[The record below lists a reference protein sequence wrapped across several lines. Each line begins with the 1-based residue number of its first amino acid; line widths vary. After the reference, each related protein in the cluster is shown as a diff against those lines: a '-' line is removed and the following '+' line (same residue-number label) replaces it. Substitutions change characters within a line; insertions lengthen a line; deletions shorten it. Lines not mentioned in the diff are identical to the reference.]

1 MSINSSHPLASSCV
15 YAAATSTLSGGTLVD
30 EVNGLNGSGFTA
42 DGTGFTSASSVTLGT
57 NTALDGL
64 GARSLFVRAKVKT
77 GVTSDDYL
85 VGKGANV
92 FSGGGWHLRTRASSD
107 KNLGYTID
115 GSGGDPSVTS
125 PDDVYTLD
133 GDYVDLVVRY
143 NGSNALAL
151 DVDGVANSIVP
162 VGTPKANTSDLL
174 INFGGHFTFEYIY
187 IFDSE
192 ITYAEGESLRAS
204 PQTLIEAAVADTT
217 APILSS
223 PTGVSTGETTATG
236 SVTTDE
242 SNGTL
247 YYYASIN
254 SSETAATIKSS
265 GASQAV
271 SATGSQ
277 SVAFSSLSFATNYYA
292 HYVQDDA
299 AGNES
304 LALSSA
310 GFTTDTPLDVA
321 TTGDVPLTIQA
332 GYTKVDLVS
341 PVTTNA
347 SLLFGVTGDAPVTG
361 DDLEYS
367 VTSVLNSGVTFS
379 VAADGVWTI
388 TEASDGDWTTA
399 ITVDRR
405 VVQADGTIGTEAT
418 MTFDPRVGAPAAA
431 GSIPYAMRQMAMR
444 LSFHSYLIQESKGRW
459 EQDQLNAAI
468 VALGGSAMTP
478 PVGAPDAAVGYT
490 GTQTYLEFYKR
501 LQRALVYPTPID
513 VVPAVQA
520 ALLARGWTL

>member
-15 YAAATSTLSGGTLVD
+15 YAAATSTLSSGTLVD
-30 EVNGLNGSGFTA
+30 EVNGLNGSGFTV

-64 GARSLFVRAKVKT
+64 GARSLYVRAKVKT

-192 ITYAEGESLRAS
+192 ISYAEGESLRGS
-204 PQTLIEAAVADTT
+204 PQTLLEAPNSLIDITDSTMQRGTNFEVVCSGATT
-217 APILSS
+217 AP
-223 PTGVSTGETTATG
+223 TTANTTLTNGNDTLTPSSVTG
-236 SVTTDE
+236 SDP
-242 SNGTL
+242 
-247 YYYASIN
+247 Y
-254 SSETAATIKSS
+254 TITF
-265 GASQAV
+265 AV
-271 SATGSQ
+271 GDLTKQVDATGYDWTLT
-277 SVAFSSLSFATNYYA
+277 V
-292 HYVQDDA
+292 DA
-299 AGNES
+299 E
-304 LALSSA
+304 
-310 GFTTDTPLDVA
+310 TA
-321 TTGDVPLTIQA
+321 TTGNIPLVIQA
-332 GYTKVDLVS
+332 GGTKVDLVN

-367 VTSVLNSGVTFS
+367 VTSVLDSDVTFE
-379 VAADGVWTI
+379 VTADGVWTI
-388 TEASDGDWTTA
+388 TEASAGDWTTN

-418 MTFDPRVGAPAAA
+418 MTFDPSTGS
-431 GSIPYAMRQMAMR
+431 GSITPPNPFSFSR
-444 LSFHSYLIQESKGRW
+444 LIKALIDDGSYTGSGNTVIMNWLEASGQARG
-459 EQDQLNAAI
+459 QLNQMLYKY
-468 VALGGSAMTP
+468 LGTI
-478 PVGAPDAAVGYT
+478 GYT
-490 GTQTYLEFYKR
+490 RKTLNER
-501 LQRALVYPTPID
+501 LKD
-513 VVPAVQA
+513 WSE
-520 ALLARGWTL
+520 G